1 MKTTGN
7 SPASRPASRLAA
19 ILLTAVTL
27 ICCRLAFGGELQDA
41 AQSGDI
47 EKSKALIKKNPALV
61 SDQDN
66 AGQKALTVESFKF
79 IGPSTTLQQ
88 VLDKVGPSSEIT
100 TPMAAWYPYHLSDGT
115 ETDVFVFSNCIVSV
129 IHRDAKGVEDTLYCR
144 ARYHPEVGEWIL
156 MVDTKT
162 FTNRL
167 QQLMPPKPGE
177 SGRELLI
184 RYLDQQHIKLTNQ
197 PDVLFDEKTGE
208 LRIFAPTNELDKIAR
223 YIFPLKENG
232 H

>member
-1 MKTTGN
+1 
-7 SPASRPASRLAA
+7 
-19 ILLTAVTL
+19 
-27 ICCRLAFGGELQDA
+27 
-41 AQSGDI
+41 
-47 EKSKALIKKNPALV
+47 
-61 SDQDN
+61 
-66 AGQKALTVESFKF
+66 
-79 IGPSTTLQQ
+79 
-88 VLDKVGPSSEIT
+88 
-100 TPMAAWYPYHLSDGT
+100 
-115 ETDVFVFSNCIVSV
+115 
-129 IHRDAKGVEDTLYCR
+129 
-144 ARYHPEVGEWIL
+144 